1 MTILTKTNKSGGERL
16 LALFSSRVTDKKVS
30 SYFLNK
36 TINGVFIL
44 ISSIVMSLPV
54 AAQTTVIVDKERTWG
69 TPDTGPCHP
78 DFSADPK
85 ATQEALCDEIF
96 ACELSLL
103 DPSSIWPCN
112 GGHEGPCLI
121 RPQNPQESGGFCL
134 LTGVDGTGSGGQFS
148 RAFSSIDCAEG
159 TVAYGASSCIKTID
173 TAKDIG
179 CGNGQS
185 LSSNPCNIATGN
197 KLRREVDIS
206 GQGMNLTRFYNSQD
220 LVDTGIGIG
229 WRVPYR
235 KSLNVYIDSLEVV
248 GSSGR
253 RELWRKVS
261 NVWGGDNDSDVI
273 ITETA
278 SEFTLTKSNGS
289 QQNYD
294 EQGVLKSEVD
304 TNGST
309 TNYAYYANGELQ
321 SVTNTYGHS
330 LNFVYADN
338 RIASIEDQLGNIYRY
353 TYDAVGNLNRV
364 TFPDVTPIDSDNP
377 FKTYHYDDTNNP
389 NLLTGI
395 TDENGDR
402 YATFAYNANG
412 QAILSELGTTTNNV
426 GQGKIELDFQA
437 GAQ

>member
-1 MTILTKTNKSGGERL
+1 MNAIKQLSSKALGGLLILML
-16 LALFSSRVTDKKVS
+16 C
-30 SYFLNK
+30 
-36 TINGVFIL
+36 II
-44 ISSIVMSLPV
+44 MSFQ
-54 AAQTTVIVDKERTWG
+54 ATAQTTVLVDKERTWG
-69 TPDTGPCHP
+69 TPDKGPCDP
-78 DFSADPK
+78 NFFEDPK

-96 ACELSLL
+96 ACDISRL
-103 DPSSIWPCN
+103 DPSSTWPCSSAD
-112 GGHEGPCLI
+112 EGPCLA
-121 RPQNPQESGGFCL
+121 RPQNPQELGNLCL
-134 LTGVDGTGSGGQFS
+134 LTGLDGTGSGGHFA
-148 RAFSSIDCAEG
+148 RAFSSLDCAEG
-159 TVAYGASSCIKTID
+159 TVPYGSSSCLKTID

-179 CGNGQS
+179 CGDGQS

-206 GQGMNLTRFYNSQD
+206 GQGINLTRFYNSQD
-220 LVDTGIGIG
+220 LIDTGIGIG
-229 WRVPYR
+229 WRVPYH

-248 GSSGR
+248 DSSGR
-253 RELWRKVS
+253 RELWRKVN
-261 NVWGGDNDSDVI
+261 NVWGGDNDSEVL

-278 SEFTLTKSNGS
+278 SEFTVTKSNGS
-289 QQNYD
+289 KQNYD
-294 EQGVLKSEVD
+294 QQGVLISEVD

-309 TNYAYYANGELQ
+309 TIYSYYANGKLQ

-338 RIASIEDQLGNIYRY
+338 RIASIEDQLGNIYY
-353 TYDAVGNLNRV
+353 YAYDAEGNLNRV
-364 TFPDVTPIDSDNP
+364 TFPDVTPTDNSDNP

-412 QAILSELGTTTNNV
+412 QAILSELGTTSNNV